1 MLSRRILIINIVMIT
16 VLAVLVISFATV
28 GLKSMVNAYFQSG
41 LFAAHESIENRLGR
55 VDSDSLYKH
64 LKRLDVGF
72 NDFTPLFQDTNE
84 KDNKEVWAYN
94 IVIDSLGNYIY
105 HPDKQR
111 IGKGNFF
118 IDIRQ
123 TDDAVRQELT
133 RGLAAEGIGQQMI
146 KGAPRKT

>member
-1 MLSRRILIINIVMIT
+1 MVKVKKFVPFSKMLSRRILIINIVMIT

-55 VDSDSLYKH
+55 VDCDSLYRH

-72 NDFTPLFQDTNE
+72 NDFNPLFQDTNE

-94 IVIDSLGNYIY
+94 IVIDSLGNY
-105 HPDKQR
+105 
-111 IGKGNFF
+111 
-118 IDIRQ
+118 RQ
-123 TDDAVRQELT
+123 TR
-133 RGLAAEGIGQQMI
+133 
-146 KGAPRKT
+146 